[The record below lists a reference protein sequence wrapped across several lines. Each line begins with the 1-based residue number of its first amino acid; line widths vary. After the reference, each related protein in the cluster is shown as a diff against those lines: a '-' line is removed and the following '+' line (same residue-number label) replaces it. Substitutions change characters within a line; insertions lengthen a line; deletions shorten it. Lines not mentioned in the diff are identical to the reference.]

1 MQKGKRTLVM
11 TTMNAHSGKRQYMVD
26 TQIIPRGIKDP
37 SVIEAMRK
45 VPRHLFLDEAL
56 WPQAYDDHPLPIGEK
71 QTISQPYIV
80 ALMTEALRLTGKEK
94 VLEIGSG
101 SGYQTA
107 ILAEI
112 VEQVY
117 TIERIPAIAKRARK
131 IFDQLQY
138 RNIIITIGDGTSG
151 WKEHGPY
158 DAIIVTAASPNAPKP
173 LLEQLAIGGRLV
185 IPIGDEFDQKLMIY
199 EKQDEKE
206 FKEENYG
213 GCRFVKLVGE
223 HGWKK

>member
-1 MQKGKRTLVM
+1 
-11 TTMNAHSGKRQYMVD
+11 MVD
-26 TQIIPRGIKDP
+26 TQIIPRGIKNLG
-37 SVIEAMRK
+37 VIEAMRK
-45 VPRHLFLDEAL
+45 IPRHLFLDEAL
-56 WPQAYDDHPLPIGEK
+56 WPQAYEDHPLPIGEK

-94 VLEIGSG
+94 ILEIGSG

-107 ILAEI
+107 ILAELA
-112 VEQVY
+112 EQVY
-117 TIERIPAIAKRARK
+117 TIERIPTIAKRARK

-138 RNIIITIGDGTSG
+138 RNIVITIGDGTSG
-151 WKEHGPY
+151 WKEHSPY
-158 DAIIVTAASPNAPKP
+158 DGIIVTAASPSAPRP
-173 LLEQLAIGGRLV
+173 LFEQLAAGGRLV
-185 IPIGDEFDQKLMIY
+185 IPIGDEFNQELMVY
-199 EKQDEKE
+199 EKEDEKE

>member
-1 MQKGKRTLVM
+1 M
-11 TTMNAHSGKRQYMVD
+11 TTMNAHSSKRQYMVD
-26 TQIIPRGIKDP
+26 TQIIPRGFKNLR
-37 SVIEAMRK
+37 VIEAMRK

-56 WPQAYDDHPLPIGEK
+56 WPQAYEDHPLPIGEK

-80 ALMTEALRLTGKEK
+80 AFMTEALGLTGKEK

-107 ILAEI
+107 ILAELA
-112 VEQVY
+112 EQVY

-131 IFDQLQY
+131 LFDQLQY
-138 RNIIITIGDGTSG
+138 RNIIITIVDGTSG
-151 WKEHGPY
+151 WKEHSPY
-158 DAIIVTAASPNAPKP
+158 DGIIVTAASPSTPRP
-173 LLEQLAIGGRLV
+173 LLEQLATGGRLV
-185 IPIGDEFDQKLMIY
+185 IPIGDEFNQELMVY
-199 EKQDEKE
+199 EKEDGNE

>member
-1 MQKGKRTLVM
+1 M
-11 TTMNAHSGKRQYMVD
+11 TTMNAHSSKRQYMVD

-37 SVIEAMRK
+37 RVIEAMRK

-56 WPQAYDDHPLPIGEK
+56 WPQAYEDHPLPIGEK

-94 VLEIGSG
+94 ILEIGSG

-107 ILAEI
+107 ILAELA
-112 VEQVY
+112 EQVY

-151 WKEHGPY
+151 WKEHSPY
-158 DAIIVTAASPNAPKP
+158 NGIIVTAASPSRSQAAPRTARNRGPSCDTHRQRIRSGIDGIRKRRWKGI
-173 LLEQLAIGGRLV
+173 QGR
-185 IPIGDEFDQKLMIY
+185 KLWRM
-199 EKQDEKE
+199 
-206 FKEENYG
+206 
-213 GCRFVKLVGE
+213 
-223 HGWKK
+223 

>member
-1 MQKGKRTLVM
+1 M
-11 TTMNAHSGKRQYMVD
+11 TTMNAHNSKRQYMVD
-26 TQIIPRGIKDP
+26 TQIIPRGIKNP
-37 SVIEAMRK
+37 RVIEAMLK
-45 VPRHLFLDEAL
+45 IPRHLFLDEAL
-56 WPQAYDDHPLPIGEK
+56 WPQAYEDHPLPIGEK

-94 VLEIGSG
+94 ILEIGSG

-107 ILAEI
+107 VLAELA
-112 VEQVY
+112 EQVY
-117 TIERIPAIAKRARK
+117 TIERIPTIAKRARK

-138 RNIIITIGDGTSG
+138 RNIVITIGDGTSG
-151 WKEHGPY
+151 WKEHSPY
-158 DAIIVTAASPNAPKP
+158 DCIIVTAASPSTPRP
-173 LLEQLAIGGRLV
+173 LFEQLVTGGRLV
-185 IPIGDEFDQKLMIY
+185 IPIGDEFNQELMVY
-199 EKQDEKE
+199 VKEDGKE